1 MTSSEKKVKVVSDW
15 LKLPGGRPGYKIR
28 PRGFSLLTDLLLIGG
43 SFSLLV
49 YKVQRNAQKWLFVIT
64 PKSGFL

>member
-43 SFSLLV
+43 SFLAGVSKSSV
-49 YKVQRNAQKWLFVIT
+49 T
-64 PKSGFL
+64 P